1 MSLTEA
7 RHAEGIA
14 MHRDHE
20 SVRPA
25 LCVNPTARD
34 YLTVPDQATS
44 LVAAEHPKIIE
55 FVQYLSRHCG
65 CDGIAD
71 RSDINPAE
79 ILPLL
84 PHVMILDIVGDGEDF
99 RVRVFGTGLVTL
111 LGEERT
117 GMLASEFGAKSI
129 IANDYA
135 EMRNRWM
142 AIFRR
147 ALSEKGAAH
156 FKAPTVSPDRSY
168 MHYHGMF
175 APITNGTDKI
185 SQLVGM
191 MIAVVSDQVPAP
203 ASKF

>member
-1 MSLTEA
+1 
-7 RHAEGIA
+7 
-14 MHRDHE
+14 
-20 SVRPA
+20 VRLAPPENA
-25 LCVNPTARD
+25 STRD

-44 LVAAEHPKIIE
+44 LVDAEHPKIIE
-55 FVQYLSRHCG
+55 FVEYLSRRCG
-65 CDGIAD
+65 DDGIAD
-71 RSDINPAE
+71 RSHINPAE

-84 PHVMILDIVGDGEDF
+84 PHVMILDILDDGEDF

-117 GMLASEFGAKSI
+117 GMLASEFGAKST

-147 ALSEKGAAH
+147 ALTEKGAAH
-156 FKAPTVSPDRSY
+156 FKTPTVSPDRSY

-191 MIAVVSDQVPAP
+191 MIAVVSDQVPAAGP
-203 ASKF
+203 KY

>member
-1 MSLTEA
+1 
-7 RHAEGIA
+7 
-14 MHRDHE
+14 MHRDRE

-25 LCVNPTARD
+25 LSTSPTARD

-44 LVAAEHPKIIE
+44 LTAAEHPKIIE
-55 FVQYLSRHCG
+55 FVQYLSRRCG
-65 CDGIAD
+65 TDGIPD
-71 RSDINPAE
+71 RSHINPAE

-84 PHVMILDIVGDGEDF
+84 PHMMILDIVDDGEDF

-129 IANDYA
+129 IANDFK
-135 EMRNRWM
+135 EMRSRWL
-142 AIFRR
+142 AIFRK
-147 ALSEKGAAH
+147 ALTENGAAH

-168 MHYHGMF
+168 MHYHGMIT
-175 APITNGTDKI
+175 PITNGTDKI

-191 MIAVVSDQVPAP
+191 MIAVVSDQVPTAGP
-203 ASKF
+203 KS